1 MRDKSPDR
9 SSDCSVLTEDSYK
22 RAKFET
28 RDDDSMAMAKM
39 SDCQGLYFSVTANS
53 DAKFDVFESEAETFC
68 EDGVV
73 EPKVSCISVSNAL
86 SGIYNPREAVLRGV

>member
-28 RDDDSMAMAKM
+28 RDDDSMAMA
-39 SDCQGLYFSVTANS
+39 

-68 EDGVV
+68 EDEVV
-73 EPKVSCISVSNAL
+73 EPKVSCISLSNAL
-86 SGIYNPREAVLRGV
+86 SGIKNPREAVLRGV